1 MLQDDDDD
9 LVKRIKTLL
18 PQRNVSWKLM
28 DYFCLKVYPF
38 FPLVD
43 ELDFRKQLKEII
55 EEKNYMDEG
64 LIRLTIKNNVDFAVI
79 GLFLVFLRLTYL
91 ALTSSLIKKDIS
103 ADLEKNVLVSNV
115 IGIGVFRVAQC
126 CFSHF
131 NYNQCN
137 DIQVLQLALYIKI
150 YYTYAPEE
158 GDGLDNRHS
167 RTLNPA
173 IIQMTY
179 SLGFSRDPSHLC
191 YKFSNPRLN
200 NLGRKIWHFV
210 RCLDNENTILFGDP
224 LAASIIPFDTKIP
237 YYSQGIENSTNQNLE
252 GDIIQVFTNIKT
264 HLELLKTVFDIF
276 FNEEGININRLLDSF
291 SCLESYL
298 QEGDIILKAQ
308 LNVNDL
314 VTLENMVKLK
324 GMLDIRFLMSSIYF
338 KMFIHYEKKK
348 NDGLVYFYAKK
359 LLKISVI
366 DIFPYYLKI
375 LKDTNVLDEFSL
387 FYIIPSLIRLS
398 QKIIS
403 SLSFILIRVK
413 YFEFQNEHSGG

>member
-1 MLQDDDDD
+1 M
-9 LVKRIKTLL
+9 
-18 PQRNVSWKLM
+18 
-28 DYFCLKVYPF
+28 
-38 FPLVD
+38 
-43 ELDFRKQLKEII
+43 
-55 EEKNYMDEG
+55 
-64 LIRLTIKNNVDFAVI
+64 DFAVI

-298 QEGDIILKAQ
+298 QDGDIILKAQ
-308 LNVNDL
+308 LNVNDLVTLENMVNL